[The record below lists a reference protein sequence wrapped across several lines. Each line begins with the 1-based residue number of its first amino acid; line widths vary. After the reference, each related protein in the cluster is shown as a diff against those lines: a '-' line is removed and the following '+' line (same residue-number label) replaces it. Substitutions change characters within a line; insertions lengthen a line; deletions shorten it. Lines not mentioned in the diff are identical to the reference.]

1 MSPEPGSENL
11 FSLLWSLYL
20 SLNLSFKYLTISM
33 DQYVQGSW
41 KQAGEDIRMK
51 SVIKLLTLL
60 FLVFSFCSLSL
71 CLSLSVSFFPYQC
84 RIRYN
89 ILKEDWIKQT
99 NYYMYTLSPWLISE
113 AVSLSN
119 SNCIRRANSA
129 SDVASIVLCGS
140 SRLHISYFTMDLTK
154 LFL

>member
-1 MSPEPGSENL
+1 MSPEPRSENL

-41 KQAGEDIRMK
+41 KQTGEDIRMK

-71 CLSLSVSFFPYQC
+71 CLSLSVSFF
-84 RIRYN
+84 
-89 ILKEDWIKQT
+89 LT
-99 NYYMYTLSPWLISE
+99 NAELGITFWKKIELNRLIINVYTCTLSHLDL
-113 AVSLSN
+113 SLKPFLYQ
-119 SNCIRRANSA
+119 ILTAL
-129 SDVASIVLCGS
+129 DGPI
-140 SRLHISYFTMDLTK
+140 LHLMLHP
-154 LFL
+154 